1 MSMFRRRRRQDVP
14 ALNTA
19 SLPDLI
25 FTVLFFF
32 MIVTHMRQ
40 VTLKVQYQVPAGTE
54 LTKLTKKSAVTYIYI
69 GNRGE
74 RREEREE
81 RREERGERRE
91 KRGETCIQMNDK
103 LVSVDEVQDY
113 VVAERNSMSPDDAAA
128 MTVSIKADRQVPM
141 GIITDVKQ
149 ALRKA
154 NALRINYSA
163 VSRSQP
169 RE

>member
-1 MSMFRRRRRQDVP
+1 MSMFRRRLRHDVP

-74 RREEREE
+74 QN
-81 RREERGERRE
+81 
-91 KRGETCIQMNDK
+91 GETCIQMNDK
-103 LVSVDEVQDY
+103 LISVDEVQDY
-113 VVAERNSMSPDDAAA
+113 VIAERNSMSPDDAAA
-128 MTVSIKADRQVPM
+128 MTVSIKADRFVPM

-163 VSRSQP
+163 VSRSDAQ
-169 RE
+169 E

>member
-69 GNRGE
+69 GNRGKATG
-74 RREEREE
+74 RRTE
-81 RREERGERRE
+81 
-91 KRGETCIQMNDK
+91 